1 MLAKNFS
8 SIRRKYF
15 NDHNAIET
23 LRNFEVLSV
32 KNYLFYHDSLNNYCL
47 DGKISLKRKI
57 AYGLDRLLTTIMMI
71 QFAVLVKYN
80 DDHTLQLISAPYIMP
95 FSLRRIIML
104 VTFLVMVLIQLI
116 KIYQNIGVLP

>member
-1 MLAKNFS
+1 M
-8 SIRRKYF
+8 
-15 NDHNAIET
+15 
-23 LRNFEVLSV
+23 
-32 KNYLFYHDSLNNYCL
+32 
-47 DGKISLKRKI
+47 KRKI

-95 FSLRRIIML
+95 FGLRRIIML